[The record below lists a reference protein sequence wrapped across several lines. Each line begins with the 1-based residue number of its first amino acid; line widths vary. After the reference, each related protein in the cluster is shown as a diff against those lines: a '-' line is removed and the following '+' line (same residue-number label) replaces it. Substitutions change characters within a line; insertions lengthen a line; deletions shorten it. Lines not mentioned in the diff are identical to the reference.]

1 MKRVIVTGASGFI
14 GQHLVRALL
23 DEGVEVWAVLRNEK
37 ALEDLKRDT
46 LHIVTAEFDE
56 YASLSEKI
64 PERGFDACFHLAWS
78 GTWGKP
84 FADYTL
90 QLQNAK
96 YAADTVVQAAALGC
110 GRFVMVSTI
119 VQLEAQRY
127 MLSDEGTP
135 RISCIYGTAKSA
147 ATMLCRIESEHLG
160 IEWNTAVLSSVYGVG
175 DRSKMIEN
183 VLIESFMAGQRPR
196 LVEGNNHYDC
206 TYVDDIARGLITIVE
221 KGRGGRT
228 YYVGHRQLQ
237 TFREIVG
244 QIRDVLAPDMELVFG
259 EYPDTTP
266 IDYSLLDVGALYKDT
281 GFEPSVS
288 LRDGIQATAR
298 WMLQQK

>member
-96 YAADTVVQAAALGC
+96 YAADTVVQAAA
-110 GRFVMVSTI
+110 
-119 VQLEAQRY
+119 
-127 MLSDEGTP
+127 
-135 RISCIYGTAKSA
+135 
-147 ATMLCRIESEHLG
+147 
-160 IEWNTAVLSSVYGVG
+160 
-175 DRSKMIEN
+175 
-183 VLIESFMAGQRPR
+183 MARPR
-196 LVEGNNHYDC
+196 
-206 TYVDDIARGLITIVE
+206 ARRLCF
-221 KGRGGRT
+221 
-228 YYVGHRQLQ
+228 VGSSRSIWGSNGTRQ
-237 TFREIVG
+237 FCP
-244 QIRDVLAPDMELVFG
+244 A
-259 EYPDTTP
+259 
-266 IDYSLLDVGALYKDT
+266 ST
-281 GFEPSVS
+281 GS
-288 LRDGIQATAR
+288 ATAR
-298 WMLQQK
+298 R